1 MTAGSE
7 PSAGGRLTPNQGL
20 DGLLDCANAMTGMDN
35 NPAISN
41 VVRITAPYRIGI
53 DERHR

>member
-1 MTAGSE
+1 
-7 PSAGGRLTPNQGL
+7 
-20 DGLLDCANAMTGMDN
+20 MTGMDN